1 MFAAPLLAQSGF
13 DLPQAGGG
21 EIVVWLLLAAG
32 IVGLFLI
39 INRTRKRSF
48 NDYMSRAE
56 REAKMKANDP
66 DMKQEDS

>member
-39 INRTRKRSF
+39 INRWGSVPSMTTGHEPNVKR
-48 NDYMSRAE
+48 R
-56 REAKMKANDP
+56 
-66 DMKQEDS
+66 